1 MWVLFSL
8 KAFRFSLY
16 SPSTEKCTVGCF
28 KTFIY
33 LFLLCPSN
41 WLFILFCSLK
51 LFFMMFLQLS
61 PHWALCSLFL
71 KHLAMRYLD
80 FLYWSLNFLYLVSH
94 FPSMLS
100 LFYCLECFLQPYF
113 LIMPLK
119 SLFLSLCFKSP
130 IPWKFSLNHPVLF
143 CFNGYIVSFY
153 LSENLNLVFCLL
165 DFFLWL
171 FFWAPYSYY
180 SSLLWSVGITSKIPS
195 RCLKPHSTKP

>member
-1 MWVLFSL
+1 MHERWKAEFLHIWKWLYFILTLNCLIGIRILGWNAFVPQNFQSSSLWFFQGLCCCWHTNCFSQFLYLCVWVLFSL
-8 KAFRFSLY
+8 KALRFSLY

-33 LFLLCPSN
+33 LFLLCLSN

-71 KHLAMRYLD
+71 KHLPMRYLD

-100 LFYCLECFLQPYF
+100 LFYCLECFL
-113 LIMPLK
+113 
-119 SLFLSLCFKSP
+119 
-130 IPWKFSLNHPVLF
+130 
-143 CFNGYIVSFY
+143 
-153 LSENLNLVFCLL
+153 
-165 DFFLWL
+165 
-171 FFWAPYSYY
+171 
-180 SSLLWSVGITSKIPS
+180 
-195 RCLKPHSTKP
+195 